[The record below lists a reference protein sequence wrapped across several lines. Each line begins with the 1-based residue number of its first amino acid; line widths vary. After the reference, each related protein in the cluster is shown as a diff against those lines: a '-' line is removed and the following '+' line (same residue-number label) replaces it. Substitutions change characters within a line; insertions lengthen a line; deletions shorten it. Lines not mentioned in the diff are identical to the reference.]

1 MIKGAY
7 IHIPFCE
14 HICYYCDFNKVFIAK
29 QPVDDYLEALDS
41 EMAHYAPGGVETIY
55 IGGGTPTALN
65 DRQFDRL
72 LSSVDARLMDGTIRE
87 FTVEANPEN
96 LTETKLRLMKNHGV
110 TRLSIGVQSF
120 DDQLL
125 RTIGRAHGAG
135 QAKEA
140 VIRAKKFG
148 FDNISIDL
156 MFALPN
162 QSEASLQQSLRAALE
177 LDTSHISIYSLQIE
191 PKTIFFNRMKK
202 GKLPL
207 PGQDMEA
214 DMYEMIISN
223 LEKNGFHQYEISNFS
238 KPGYES
244 LHNSLY
250 WKNEEYYGLG
260 AGAHG
265 YIDGRRIVNSGPIKK
280 YIENVRQQGC
290 GALHFHEVTEQE
302 RMEEEMFLGLRRL
315 SGVSQSRFYRKF
327 HRRLKSIYGTQIE
340 QLKADGLI
348 FEADDRIAL
357 TKKGIFFGNNVFEAF
372 LLS

>member
-29 QPVDDYLEALDS
+29 QPVDEYLETLDS
-41 EMAHYAPGGVETIY
+41 EIAYYSPGRVETIY
-55 IGGGTPTALN
+55 IGGGTPTALS
-65 DRQFDRL
+65 DQQFERL
-72 LSSVDARLMDGTIRE
+72 LSIVSTRLMHVNIRE

-96 LTETKLRLMKNHGV
+96 LTEMKLQLMKKHGV

-120 DDQLL
+120 DDELL
-125 RTIGRAHGAG
+125 RKIGRAHGSK
-135 QAKEA
+135 QAQEA
-140 VIRAKKFG
+140 VGKAKRFG

-156 MFALPN
+156 MFALPE
-162 QSEASLQQSLRAALE
+162 QTEALLKASLKAAME

-202 GKLPL
+202 GNLPL
-207 PGQDMEA
+207 PGQDIEA
-214 DMYEMIISN
+214 DMYEMIMST
-223 LEKNGFHQYEISNFS
+223 LEKNGFRQYEISNFS

-250 WKNEEYYGLG
+250 WKNEEYYGFG

-265 YIDGRRIVNSGPIKK
+265 YIDGKRIVNSGPIKK
-280 YIENVRQQGC
+280 YIETVRHHGY
-290 GALHFHEVTEQE
+290 GAVHVHDVTDQE
-302 RMEEEMFLGLRRL
+302 RIEEEMFLGLRQL
-315 SGVSQSRFYRKF
+315 SGVSQSRFYCKF
-327 HRRLKSIYGTQIE
+327 HQRMKNIYGPQIE